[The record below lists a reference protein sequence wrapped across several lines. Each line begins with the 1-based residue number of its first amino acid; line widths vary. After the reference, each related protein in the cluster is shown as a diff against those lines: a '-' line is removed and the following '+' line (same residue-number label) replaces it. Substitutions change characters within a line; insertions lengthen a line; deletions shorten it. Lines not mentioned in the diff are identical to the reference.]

1 MKPDWITLSKS
12 SGTGNETIQITA
24 TPNTGRERRT
34 GTIEVTT
41 RSGVSKT
48 LQIEQKAHL
57 GHFKI
62 SKNSFIT
69 FEKVDADN
77 LTSAIA
83 NCNIIYNG
91 KSYTVFK
98 DYDLLKDS
106 HYLPDDIII
115 ELEEGANDISFNI
128 ELGMAGP
135 TSPYQTASVNLSVFV
150 NGNEF
155 LDPTNPWRNSA
166 VINTTFGNY
175 PVAKDDVI
183 PIEFYINVVE
193 ISPEN

>member
-12 SGTGNETIQITA
+12 SGTRNETIQITA
-24 TPNTGRERRT
+24 VPNTGGGRRT

-41 RSGVSKT
+41 KSGVSKT
-48 LQIEQKAHL
+48 LQIEQKAYL

-62 SKNSFIT
+62 SKNSYIT
-69 FEKVDADN
+69 FEKVDVN

-91 KSYTVFK
+91 KSYTAFK

-106 HYLPDDIII
+106 HNLPDDIII

-128 ELGMAGP
+128 RLSMTGP
-135 TSPYQTASVNLSVFV
+135 TGPYQTASVSFEVFA
-150 NGNEF
+150 NGNEIM
-155 LDPTNPWRNSA
+155 DPLNPWENSSA
-166 VINTTFGNY
+166 INTTFGNY

-183 PIEFYINVVE
+183 PIEFYLNVDE
-193 ISPEN
+193 ISPKN

>member
-1 MKPDWITLSKS
+1 MKPDWVTLSKS

-24 TPNTGRERRT
+24 APNTGRERRT

-41 RSGVSKT
+41 KSGMSKT
-48 LQIEQKAHL
+48 LQIEQKAYL

-62 SKNSFIT
+62 SKNSYIT
-69 FEKVDADN
+69 FEKVDVN

-91 KSYTVFK
+91 KSYTAFK

-106 HYLPDDIII
+106 HDLPDDIII

-128 ELGMAGP
+128 RLSMAGP
-135 TSPYQTASVNLSVFV
+135 TGPYQTASVNFEVFA
-150 NGNEF
+150 NGNEIM
-155 LDPTNPWRNSA
+155 DPLSPWKNSSA
-166 VINTTFGNY
+166 IDTTFGNY

-183 PIEFYINVVE
+183 PIEFYLNVYE